1 MEKLFHSWEFTRRR
15 KKASSWRDEGI
26 VEFTISKTR
35 VINSIKFLHVLTIPL
50 INIDWENN
58 LSIHSS
64 NSREFFISINAK
76 YIQIYRQPLSYPSI
90 EFSFKVTQ
98 FQKLYVRSI
107 GRFLWKVAPRDRQ
120 RTLLVPRKG
129 GTVTGCETNRA
140 NYLARGQQRSA
151 ELSTTDYRFS
161 RTFIPRRS
169 AANGRPAD
177 TSAGTPGQIRFRFNF
192 LYEYRFCAKRRVAG
206 SIHLLIS
213 KTLELTAHSTMILCF
228 VELELKVSFSFLFF
242 NSNYT

>member
-1 MEKLFHSWEFTRRR
+1 M
-15 KKASSWRDEGI
+15 
-26 VEFTISKTR
+26 
-35 VINSIKFLHVLTIPL
+35 
-50 INIDWENN
+50 
-58 LSIHSS
+58 
-64 NSREFFISINAK
+64 NAK

-140 NYLARGQQRSA
+140 NYLAEKAGARGQQRSA

-161 RTFIPRRS
+161 RTFIPGDRRPMVGQLIRQLERQ
-169 AANGRPAD
+169 GRYD
-177 TSAGTPGQIRFRFNF
+177 SGLIFCTSIDFALKGGLQEVSTYLFRKPWN
-192 LYEYRFCAKRRVAG
+192 
-206 SIHLLIS
+206 
-213 KTLELTAHSTMILCF
+213 
-228 VELELKVSFSFLFF
+228 
-242 NSNYT
+242 